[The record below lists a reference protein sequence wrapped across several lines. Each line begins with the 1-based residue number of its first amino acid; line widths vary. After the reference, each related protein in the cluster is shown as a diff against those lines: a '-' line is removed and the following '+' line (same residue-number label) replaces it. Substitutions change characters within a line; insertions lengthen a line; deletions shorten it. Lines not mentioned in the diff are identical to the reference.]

1 MNTTILKTGVNI
13 ATSAASANSPLP
25 TAQSGEIPRY
35 VRIAASVA
43 AHVRLGT
50 GAGTTAVVT
59 DTMVQPGDAI
69 TVVVPRGV
77 TYVAAIQDTAAGTVN
92 IVPLED
98 C

>member
-25 TAQSGEIPRY
+25 TASSSEIPRY
-35 VRIAASVA
+35 VRISASVA
-43 AHVRLGT
+43 AHVRLGVA
-50 GAGTTAVVT
+50 GAVALAT
-59 DTMVQPGDAI
+59 DMMVQPGDAI
-69 TVVVPRGV
+69 TVVVPRGI
-77 TYVAAIQDTAAGTVN
+77 TTVAAIQDSAAGTVN